1 MAFVKEVTIR
11 GFRTLKDATWK
22 PGSLNVVIGQNGSGK
37 SNLLWALKLLQESA
51 RGRLRDSILAEGGF
65 SQLLWNHTPQE
76 LAWSFT
82 LDAVSAPFSFSF
94 TYDLALRPNYPD
106 GFCVQYERLVAPP
119 AAGSEGIHEPLKLL
133 ERDAQQMALWDGK
146 ALVPV
151 AHEEPPAL
159 LRRAEPAVPADQT
172 LLASSGP
179 TAYSLV
185 HIFWRL
191 MALHQIYHDMV
202 THRGA
207 KVREAVVTRVENV
220 LDSDGQNLAAAL
232 HTLYTNSRDFKRT
245 LDDAMRAAFGKE
257 FESLAFPPAAD
268 QKIQLAVQWRS
279 LKKPVSAAYLS
290 DGTLRFLMLAT
301 VLANSEP
308 PQAIPPLIAIDEP
321 ETGLHPGMFRI
332 IAELAAEAAKHTTVV
347 FTTHSAE
354 FLNAFS
360 AEQAPT
366 VTVAELSD
374 GQTHLRVKDGDE
386 LKRWLKDFRL
396 GQMMVSGDLEALP

>member
-22 PGSLNVVIGQNGSGK
+22 PGRLNVVIGQNGSGK

-65 SQLLWNHTPQE
+65 GQLLWNHEAPE
-76 LAWSFT
+76 LAWSLT
-82 LDAVSAPFSFSF
+82 LGISLPGSHSYQLTYELLLQPQGYQGDFNVARELLTESADRKPC
-94 TYDLALRPNYPD
+94 TL
-106 GFCVQYERLVAPP
+106 LV
-119 AAGSEGIHEPLKLL
+119 
-133 ERDAQQMALWDGK
+133 RDAQHMELWDGQKLAPIPSK
-146 ALVPV
+146 AVEVPGRAPGPPVPV
-151 AHEEPPAL
+151 QETLLSSTWGTGSGAEVCCWL
-159 LRRAEPAVPADQT
+159 LR
-172 LLASSGP
+172 LFG
-179 TAYSLV
+179 
-185 HIFWRL
+185 
-191 MALHQIYHDMV
+191 IYHDMV

-268 QKIQLAVQWRS
+268 QKVQLAVQWRS

-332 IAELAAEAAKHTTVV
+332 IAELAAEAAKRATVV

-360 AEQAPT
+360 ADQAPT
-366 VTVAELSD
+366 VTVAELID

>member
-1 MAFVKEVTIR
+1 MASVEEVTIR

-37 SNLLWALKLLQESA
+37 SNLLWALKLLRESA

-65 SQLLWNHTPQE
+65 SQLLWNHEAPE
-76 LAWSFT
+76 LAWSLSLEIPPPGSHSHQLTYELLLQPQRYQGDFSVARELVTDTADRKPRT
-82 LDAVSAPFSFSF
+82 LLVRDAEHMELWDGQKLVPVPGKAVEVRGRAPEPPVREPETLLSSAWI
-94 TYDLALRPNYPD
+94 
-106 GFCVQYERLVAPP
+106 
-119 AAGSEGIHEPLKLL
+119 AGSRAQLCCWLLKLL
-133 ERDAQQMALWDGK
+133 G
-146 ALVPV
+146 
-151 AHEEPPAL
+151 
-159 LRRAEPAVPADQT
+159 
-172 LLASSGP
+172 
-179 TAYSLV
+179 
-185 HIFWRL
+185 
-191 MALHQIYHDMV
+191 IYHDMV

-207 KVREAVVTRVENV
+207 KVREAVVTRVEDI
-220 LDSDGQNLAAAL
+220 LDSDGQNLAAVL
-232 HTLYTNSRDFKRT
+232 HTLYTKSRDFKRT
-245 LDDAMRAAFGKE
+245 LDGAMRAAFGKE

-290 DGTLRFLMLAT
+290 DGTLRFLMLAA
-301 VLANSEP
+301 VLANSEVLAP
-308 PQAIPPLIAIDEP
+308 LQPLIAIDEP

-396 GQMMVSGDLEALP
+396 GQMMASGDLEALS

>member
-1 MAFVKEVTIR
+1 MASVEEVTIR

-22 PGSLNVVIGQNGSGK
+22 PGRLNVVIGQNGSGK
-37 SNLLWALKLLQESA
+37 SNLLWTLKLLQESA

-65 SQLLWNHTPQE
+65 SQLLWNHEAPG
-76 LAWSFT
+76 LAWSLT
-82 LDAVSAPFSFSF
+82 LDISLPGSHSYQLTYELLLQPQRHQGEFNVARELLTESADRKPR
-94 TYDLALRPNYPD
+94 TL
-106 GFCVQYERLVAPP
+106 LV
-119 AAGSEGIHEPLKLL
+119 
-133 ERDAQQMALWDGK
+133 RDAQHMELWDGQKLAPIPGK
-146 ALVPV
+146 AVEARGRAPEPPVPV
-151 AHEEPPAL
+151 QETLLSSTWATISGVEVCCWL
-159 LRRAEPAVPADQT
+159 LRLFE
-172 LLASSGP
+172 
-179 TAYSLV
+179 
-185 HIFWRL
+185 
-191 MALHQIYHDMV
+191 IYHDMV

-268 QKIQLAVQWRS
+268 QKVQLAVQWRS

-301 VLANSEP
+301 VLANSEAL
-308 PQAIPPLIAIDEP
+308 QPLIAIDEP

-332 IAELAAEAAKHTTVV
+332 IAELAAEAAKRAPVV

-360 AEQAPT
+360 ADQAPT
-366 VTVAELSD
+366 VTVAELID

-396 GQMMVSGDLEALP
+396 GQMMASGDLEALS

>member
-22 PGSLNVVIGQNGSGK
+22 PGRLNVVIGQNGSGK

-65 SQLLWNHTPQE
+65 GQLLWNHEAPE
-76 LAWSFT
+76 LAWSLT
-82 LDAVSAPFSFSF
+82 LGISLPGSHSYQLTYELLLQPQGYQGDFNVARELLTESADRKPC
-94 TYDLALRPNYPD
+94 TL
-106 GFCVQYERLVAPP
+106 LV
-119 AAGSEGIHEPLKLL
+119 
-133 ERDAQQMALWDGK
+133 RDAQHMELWDGQKLAPIPSK
-146 ALVPV
+146 AVEVPGRAPGPPVPV
-151 AHEEPPAL
+151 QETLLSSTWGTGSGAEVCCWL
-159 LRRAEPAVPADQT
+159 LR
-172 LLASSGP
+172 LFG
-179 TAYSLV
+179 
-185 HIFWRL
+185 
-191 MALHQIYHDMV
+191 IYHDMV

-268 QKIQLAVQWRS
+268 QKVQLAVQWRS

-290 DGTLRFLMLAT
+290 DGTLRFLMLAA
-301 VLANSEP
+301 VLANSEAP
-308 PQAIPPLIAIDEP
+308 RAILPLIAIDEP

-332 IAELAAEAAKHTTVV
+332 IAELAAEAAKRATVV

-360 AEQAPT
+360 ADQAPT
-366 VTVAELSD
+366 VTVAELID